1 MTKLAVAPRWT
12 TALSINL
19 CCAMPLLPIAIG

>member
-1 MTKLAVAPRWT
+1 MTMLAVAPRWT

-19 CCAMPLLPIAIG
+19 RCATPLLPVAIG